1 MDSAVVMFGWLV
13 FAWGAGIMAIALL
26 SSFKRVRSPT
36 RHVADALSGAVFCLL
51 ASAVIFGDMSAVVRE
66 ALVIAAIASALG
78 SWILGRHARR
88 VDRAAKR
95 ATR

>member
-1 MDSAVVMFGWLV
+1 MDPAVAVFGWLV

-51 ASAVIFGDMSAVVRE
+51 ASTVIFGDMRSVVRE
-66 ALVIAAIASALG
+66 ALVVAAVAAALASWL
-78 SWILGRHARR
+78 LGRHAKR
-88 VDRAAKR
+88 VDRAAR
-95 ATR
+95 RTTH